1 MILED
6 TNKTDVEFCK
16 SDYEAINKVHNM
28 LQDIADKMEIND
40 YMFWD
45 FENLSINSDMVQ
57 NILNVLDAMHGDSV
71 LQ

>member
-1 MILED
+1 MTLED
-6 TNKTDVEFCK
+6 TNKTDVTFCK
-16 SDYEAINKVHNM
+16 SDYEAIDKVHNM